1 MTVSAKPNCFSLF
14 TFHPS
19 SPFSF
24 FPAAER
30 LRGSSHLVS
39 ELVINERLVVTL
51 FNEGRLTAGGLFRAL
66 VAVACSRYLLTY
78 LLEVCSLKLQTNV

>member
-1 MTVSAKPNCFSLF
+1 MRDCFGKTKLFFTLYFLVFFPRVSACG
-14 TFHPS
+14 
-19 SPFSF
+19 
-24 FPAAER
+24 

-39 ELVINERLVVTL
+39 ELVINEPLVVTL
-51 FNEGRLTAGGLFRAL
+51 FNERRLTAGGLFRAL